1 GGNLFATARLTSNG
15 SIDPSFGSAGR
26 KTDNVNGTTY
36 GAGFAVQPDGKIL
49 RAGTDSVRFV
59 IARYSMDGQLD
70 PSFAGGGISTVDVSP
85 QADIAQGV
93 IVQSDGRILVAGSG
107 GQCEGNSCLV
117 ATRLMT
123 DGTLDQSFGQ
133 RGLVVTGV
141 AMTVTRVLTQA
152 DGKLV
157 FSGAT
162 PTSNFAI
169 ARMNSDG
176 TMDTRFGG

>member
-1 GGNLFATARLTSNG
+1 G
-15 SIDPSFGSAGR
+15 
-26 KTDNVNGTTY
+26 
-36 GAGFAVQPDGKIL
+36 
-49 RAGTDSVRFV
+49 
-59 IARYSMDGQLD
+59 
-70 PSFAGGGISTVDVSP
+70 P

-107 GQCEGNSCLV
+107 GQCEGNSCVV

-176 TMDTRFGG
+176 TMDTRFGGAGGTAGVAIIDFGQGSAIVRGLAIDAYGRILAAGDSGSPSTLALVRLWP